1 MEEPESLPWEICFRV
16 YRRRGHARM
25 MRATIKEA
33 EVSRSHSSEESFVMK
48 EERRAESLKRV
59 SFFLEVVKA
68 NEEN

>member
-1 MEEPESLPWEICFRV
+1 
-16 YRRRGHARM
+16 M

-59 SFFLEVVKA
+59 SFFFRSSKSQ
-68 NEEN
+68 

>member
-1 MEEPESLPWEICFRV
+1 
-16 YRRRGHARM
+16 M